1 MGNLCGKESKPSPF
15 DQPGR
20 TVGSAPPPS
29 TDGRAPAPK
38 ISSQGRPLGSNGGS
52 HGVSDA
58 RQAAAK
64 AAEVRS
70 IDCSAPIRI
79 RRPATVD
86 GLF

>member
-20 TVGSAPPPS
+20 TVGSAPPS
-29 TDGRAPAPK
+29 TDGRAPVPK
-38 ISSQGRPLGSNGGS
+38 IGTQSRPLGSSGSS